1 VEKPVE
7 TPQRRK
13 RGRAGAPPST
23 RAQARRERDEEM
35 RRALTPLSPGERP
48 RPLVAAVV
56 ACALLG
62 GTNLIAYAAGAKIDG
77 RHPGAGVLAFSGV
90 MALLGGGMWA
100 RRYLAVLAFE
110 ALLAFAVL
118 LFALFLVEASNLEAV
133 ALCVGVI
140 GLSGWLFWKLV
151 RVMGRMSAPRQPS
164 SP

>member
-1 VEKPVE
+1 MDKPLDS
-7 TPQRRK
+7 PRRRK
-13 RGRAGAPPST
+13 PGRAGEPTP
-23 RAQARRERDEEM
+23 RAQARRAREEAA
-35 RRALTPLSPGERP
+35 RAALTPLAPGERP
-48 RPLVAAVV
+48 RPLLAAV
-56 ACALLG
+56 ATCTLLG
-62 GTNLIAYAAGAKIDG
+62 GANLIAYAAGAKIDG
-77 RHPGAGVLAFSGV
+77 HRPLTAVLAFTAV
-90 MALLGGGMWA
+90 MAVLGGGMWA

-151 RVMGRMSAPRQPS
+151 RVMGRMSAPSQPS